1 MTMEMKQEKALEM
14 YLDGNLVEDIAK
26 EMGVVESTVYSY
38 LLPSVLKGKL
48 PLNHLFEQKKIDAV
62 NKCLEAN
69 PSATAKDV
77 VDALGR
83 DEYGYGIVKC
93 CMAVRGKINN

>member
-1 MTMEMKQEKALEM
+1 MEMKQEKALVM
-14 YLDGNLVEDIAK
+14 YLDGKLVEDIAK

-38 LLPSVLKGKL
+38 LLPSVISGKL

-62 NKCLEAN
+62 NKYLAAN
-69 PSATAKDV
+69 PSATSKEV

-83 DEYGYGIVKC
+83 DEYGYGIVNC
-93 CMAVRGKINN
+93 CKAVR

>member
-1 MTMEMKQEKALEM
+1 MTMDMKQDKALAM

-38 LLPSVLKGKL
+38 LLPSVLNGKL

-69 PSATAKDV
+69 PSATAKDI